1 MRETMIGG
9 RYRLDHEIG
18 RGASGAVWR
27 AHDTLLDRAVA
38 LKQLGHAPGSDA
50 PDLARAEREASL
62 AARVNHPHVVSVY
75 DLERDG
81 DRPWLVMELVEGR
94 TAAEFARRGKLS
106 ARMAVSI
113 LAQVA
118 DGLAAAHAH
127 RIVHRDVKPSNILIS
142 EGVAK
147 LADFGVARADGDHP
161 LTSTGL
167 VTGSPAYLAPEVA
180 VGERATSASDVWAF
194 GATAYYLATGL
205 PPYIAHSAVDVAA
218 KIVEDA
224 PPRLPGDHLLAA
236 LVETTLRRD
245 PAERPA
251 MSEVALALE
260 VLDELE
266 QHESLTELLAE
277 VEREAAAEARAADV
291 ARRAT
296 ETTATGTGGR
306 HRGSHRAPRRRRPVL
321 AAAAATVFTVAG
333 VTGLVSR
340 LDASDAR
347 DEAAT
352 ATAEPTADALEEFA
366 RSYLQTVGS
375 DVEAGYAMLAP
386 AHQRTT
392 GGLEGFRGAWG
403 GFGDIEIEQITPDV
417 ESLSVDFVY
426 RDADDDPASQ
436 TRTLRLER
444 VDDGFLVA
452 GADGA

>member
-1 MRETMIGG
+1 MIGG
-9 RYRLDHEIG
+9 RYRLETEIG
-18 RGASGAVWR
+18 RGASGPVWR

-218 KIVEDA
+218 KIVEND
-224 PPRLPGDHLLAA
+224 PPRLPGEHLLAA
-236 LVETTLRRD
+236 LIETTLRRD
-245 PAERPA
+245 PAVRPA

-277 VEREAAAEARAADV
+277 VEREAAAEARV
-291 ARRAT
+291 AEATRRANAA
-296 ETTATGTGGR
+296 EAAAAGASGR
-306 HRGSHRAPRRRRPVL
+306 HRGTHRAPRRRRPVL
-321 AAAAATVFTVAG
+321 AAAAATVVTVAG
-333 VTGLVSR
+333 VAGLVSR

-347 DEAAT
+347 DEAPT
-352 ATAEPTADALEEFA
+352 ATAEPTAAALEEFA

-375 DVEAGYAMLAP
+375 DVEAGYAMLTP
-386 AHQRTT
+386 AHQKTT
-392 GGLEGFRGAWG
+392 GGLDGFRGTWG
-403 GFGDIEIEQITPDV
+403 DLGGIEIEQLTPDV
-417 ESLSVDFVY
+417 DSLSVDFVY
-426 RDADDDPASQ
+426 SSGDDDPVSQ

-452 GADGA
+452 GADGS